1 MAAMLGRARS
11 HIGRLSKINFLS
23 VSLRKRDG
31 LLGIYKPLILT
42 ASSSSV
48 VERIEKKRQE
58 ALVGGGLKRIDRQH
72 KRVSMEISVKGRLMS
87 EYCNF
92 AW

>member
-1 MAAMLGRARS
+1 MAVLLGRVKS
-11 HIGRLSKINFLS
+11 HIGGLSKINFLA

-42 ASSSSV
+42 SSSSSV
-48 VERIEKKRQE
+48 VGRIEKKRQE

-72 KRVSMEISVKGRLMS
+72 KRVSKEINVKGSLMS
-87 EYCNF
+87 EYFNF
-92 AW
+92 L